1 MLNFEQPF
9 RPHTVY
15 GPDKV
20 EELPNY
26 IYGNKVLLMYG
37 SGSIKHSGLYD
48 RIIEMLSGVDY
59 IEFGGITSNPKL
71 SDIRQCIELCKL
83 NSVDQIVAV
92 GGGSVI
98 DGAKAVAVG
107 SKIDADVW
115 EAYGNGYKVVDAIDL
130 LTIVTNVATGSE
142 TNDVSVLVNDDL
154 NLKRSIKTPHIYPKV
169 AIMDPLLT
177 LTVNEYTTK
186 YGIVDCFS
194 HLLEQ
199 YFNNVNNPIIDD
211 QIASYMRHIID
222 LGPKLLNDLQNP
234 ELRDAHMYL
243 SYVAYNCDIRN
254 TVGGDFACH
263 GLDYGLASVFN
274 TTHGAGLGIIT
285 PNWMEYVSE
294 YKPQKIA
301 KFGRDVFDI
310 TEVDDSK
317 AAKMA
322 TASMRKWLESLK
334 AAKQYSDINVII
346 KEKDLLEMI
355 DKSKVSYPLGKYF
368 LLDEVAIREIYEMGK

>member
-15 GPDKV
+15 GANKV

-26 IYGNKVLLMYG
+26 LYGNKILLMYG

-48 RIIEMLSGVDY
+48 RIIEMLGTTDY
-59 IEFGGITSNPKL
+59 VEYGGITSNPKL
-71 SDIRQCIELCKL
+71 SDIRAAIEVCKL
-83 NSVDQIVAV
+83 NKVDQIIAV

-107 SKIDADVW
+107 NKIDVDIW
-115 EAYGNGYKVVDAIDL
+115 EAYSNGYKISDATDL

-142 TNDVSVLVNDDL
+142 TNDVSVLVNDQT
-154 NLKRSIKTPHIYPKV
+154 NLKRSIKTPYIYPKV
-169 AIMDPLLT
+169 ALMDPLLT

-186 YGIVDCFS
+186 YGVIDCFS

-199 YFNNVNNPIIDD
+199 YFNNVNNQIVDD
-211 QIASYMRHIID
+211 QIAGYLRNTIE
-222 LGPKLLNDLQNP
+222 LGPKLLADLKNP

-263 GLDYGLASVFN
+263 GLDYGLASVFD
-274 TTHGAGLGIIT
+274 TTHGAGLAIIT
-285 PNWMEYVSE
+285 PNWMEYVTNF
-294 YKPQKIA
+294 KPAKIA
-301 KFGRDVFDI
+301 KFGRDVFGI
-310 TEVDDSK
+310 LENDDYE
-317 AAKMA
+317 AAKQA
-322 TASMRKWLESLK
+322 TNQLRGWLNSLK

-346 KEKDLLEMI
+346 EAEQLLEMI
-355 DKSKVSYPLGKYF
+355 EKSKVSYPLGNYYQ
-368 LLDEVAIREIYEMGK
+368 LDETAIREIYEMGN